1 MPITSS
7 FVNSESVKS
16 SDWGKLPPNI
26 SGDRAIDHS
35 DISAYCSFLLN
46 RVERSGPLL
55 PTTERPRRILSA
67 GSNCAGTYEQEE
79 EESLANYR
87 FHSAT
92 PLVPTIFSMRLRRS
106 CKVSYSSRIPFA
118 YYPAKLGSLLGA
130 KLKGSRH
137 WFAESFPP
145 RRSIGCELTLRRVP
159 ELPNCAARSVQVLP
173 ETQNRTIALQ
183 PCPLD

>member
-16 SDWGKLPPNI
+16 SNWGKLPPNI

-46 RVERSGPLL
+46 RVERPVHCCRKRSDPEDLERRFQLRWNIRARRRGEPRELPL
-55 PTTERPRRILSA
+55 PFSDAARA
-67 GSNCAGTYEQEE
+67 DD
-79 EESLANYR
+79 
-87 FHSAT
+87 
-92 PLVPTIFSMRLRRS
+92 IFNAS

-145 RRSIGCELTLRRVP
+145 SRSIGCELTLRRVP